1 MDLPGS
7 KTKFRLSLA
16 LGLILMFAPFAAAA
30 QAVDLGL
37 VYAQSSGLPN
47 LDIRMIATA
56 LIRCLLGLAG
66 FILVLQI
73 LKGGFLLMTQGSSAD
88 GHDEAVEVIK
98 SGIFG
103 FILVG
108 ISSSLTDY
116 IVRTVA
122 DAAGMV
128 ITNYL

>member
-7 KTKFRLSLA
+7 RNKLRLSLA
-16 LGLILMFAPFAAAA
+16 VGLLLLLAPVAASA
-30 QAVDLGL
+30 QMVDLGL
-37 VYAQSSGLPN
+37 AYVQSSGLPTM
-47 LDIRMIATA
+47 DIRQIAVSI
-56 LIRCLLGLAG
+56 IRCLLGLAG

-73 LKGGFLLMTQGSSAD
+73 LKGGFLLMTQGYLAE
-88 GHDEAVEVIK
+88 GREEAIETIK
-98 SGIFG
+98 NGIIG
-103 FILVG
+103 FIIIGV
-108 ISSSLTDY
+108 SSSFTDY